1 MLSTRCFCYNNI
13 SVAEIPGFLQKGAP
27 IGLIGKIELEIDHS
41 KAFLFATRTL
51 TKIIRIL
58 IKSQHITLPLAIRP
72 LWSLTV
78 NSGFFLREVD

>member
-51 TKIIRIL
+51 TK
-58 IKSQHITLPLAIRP
+58 
-72 LWSLTV
+72 
-78 NSGFFLREVD
+78 NN